1 MSKDDILTTYLNVS
15 PFGRNNKGQNIAG
28 VEEAAQGIFGVSA
41 KDLTVPQSA
50 FIAGLPQ
57 SPIVYSPYAAD
68 GSLKSAGD
76 MALGLERA
84 KDVLYNM
91 YRTGHLSE
99 KEYKEYKDYD
109 LTKDFK
115 PSESSEKSRMAT
127 FITQRLKAQQTM
139 YEYLIQRDNVSQQ
152 ELKNNATV
160 KSYKELADK
169 ELREGGY
176 TVTTTINKK
185 SIPLCKMQ

>member
-1 MSKDDILTTYLNVS
+1 LKVGAS
-15 PFGRNNKGQNIAG
+15 PS

-68 GSLKSAGD
+68 GSLKSEGD

-109 LTKDFK
+109 LTKDF
-115 PSESSEKSRMAT
+115 SSQFLVGFDSVVVFQLLLRNIVPLNQVFVHGLLGFFLSPPQSTRT
-127 FITQRLKAQQTM
+127 FIL
-139 YEYLIQRDNVSQQ
+139 
-152 ELKNNATV
+152 
-160 KSYKELADK
+160 
-169 ELREGGY
+169 
-176 TVTTTINKK
+176 
-185 SIPLCKMQ
+185 LCKMQ